1 MTARPARAR
10 PSAGHTIGS
19 RGDLKIRG
27 AASAT
32 QTGMRNRRNMAMATL
47 VWRTA

>member
-10 PSAGHTIGS
+10 PSAGQTIGS
-19 RGDLKIRG
+19 RGDLKSRG

-32 QTGMRNRRNMAMATL
+32 HTGMRKSMNMAMATL